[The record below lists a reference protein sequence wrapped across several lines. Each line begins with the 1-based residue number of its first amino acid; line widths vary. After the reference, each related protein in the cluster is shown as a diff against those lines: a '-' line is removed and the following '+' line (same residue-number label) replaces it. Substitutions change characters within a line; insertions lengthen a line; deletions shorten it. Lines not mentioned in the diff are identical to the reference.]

1 MALNDYKPN
10 EFLPEPLRVW
20 LKQPQKVSVYRSYD
34 YLRMF
39 SGQDLLAIMNN
50 NLANNIASGFTNA
63 NYSNLMS
70 GIAPRMLE
78 ILVNKIINK
87 VDYIGYENCQELEDI
102 LSKEYLTIK
111 LDKAYN
117 NAIRTGRDLLVL
129 YPKGEEIDKAI
140 QIRNVECFRHRLIY
154 DDEEIR
160 EVYILADKIEA
171 KANENY
177 MIFEHRFF
185 SNDGKPMQEYT
196 CELYSWRNDELDK
209 TNKYKFT
216 KEEMNR
222 LVEKLEASIA
232 EALKQYKFYKPVELP
247 FRGLGCYDIKNSIYN
262 SKFPSSSIPE
272 SRFVNV
278 QDKIMEIE
286 NSITYKEMDKNLGRG
301 RATIPSSF
309 NFAHGLALGGANA
322 SNLANKGAFVNPLD
336 STFFVQYNTNAS
348 DKAVAPQGIQFDIRS
363 EAWRTSL
370 NGEIGD
376 LCAVFGISIL
386 DFDPRLL
393 QSGQRTDDEINAM
406 TDITADTVSKL
417 RNINEY
423 KINQM
428 LNDIVAYSGLEP
440 KDKDGNIVKFA
451 IKWNIASIINPTKN
465 QTLIGMQL
473 QNGTISRKEAIKRS
487 NPDYTEQEIEEEL
500 KAIQEERGLAEANAI
515 F

>member
-1 MALNDYKPN
+1 MALNDYRPN
-10 EFLPEPLRVW
+10 QYLPEPLRVW
-20 LKQPQKVSVYRSYD
+20 LNQPQKVSVYRTYD

-50 NLANNIASGFTNA
+50 NLANNVASGFTNV

-78 ILVNKIINK
+78 ILVNKVINK
-87 VDYIGYENCQELEDI
+87 VDYIGYESCKELEDI
-102 LSKEYLTIK
+102 LSKQYLTIK

-117 NAIRTGRDLLVL
+117 DAIRTGRDLLVL
-129 YPKGEEIDKAI
+129 YPKDENKKTI
-140 QIRNVECFRHRLIY
+140 QIRNVECFRHRLEY

-160 EVYILADKIEA
+160 EVYILVDKIEA

-185 SNDGKPMQEYT
+185 DKEGKPKQEFT
-196 CELYSWRNDELDK
+196 CEMYSWNNDDLAK
-209 TNKYKFT
+209 TTKYKFT
-216 KEEMNR
+216 KKELER
-222 LVEKLEASIA
+222 IVEKLEESIA
-232 EALKQYKFYKPVELP
+232 ELLKQYKFYNPVELP
-247 FRGLGCYDIKNSIYN
+247 FKGLGCYDIKNSIYN
-262 SKFPSSSIPE
+262 SKFPSSTIPE

-278 QDKIMEIE
+278 QDKIVEIE
-286 NSITYKEMDKNLGRG
+286 NSITYKEVDKNIGRG
-301 RATIPSSF
+301 RAVIPSAF
-309 NFAHGLALGGANA
+309 NFTQGLTMAGGNS
-322 SNLANKGAFVNPLD
+322 SNLAFKGAFNNPLD
-336 STFFVQYNTNAS
+336 STYFIQYNTNAT

-363 EAWRTSL
+363 DAWRTSL

-393 QSGQRTDDEINAM
+393 QTGQRTDDEINAM

-417 RNINEY
+417 RSINEY

-440 KDKDGNIVKFA
+440 KNENGNPVKFA
-451 IKWNIASIINPTKN
+451 IKWSIASIINPTKN
-465 QTLIGMQL
+465 QDLITKQL
-473 QNGTISRKEAIKRS
+473 ANGTISRKEAIKRS
-487 NPDYTEQEIEEEL
+487 NPDYTDAEVEEQLKVIE
-500 KAIQEERGLAEANAI
+500 EERGLAEANSV